1 MTMTGTG
8 RAVMPSS
15 DVETGF
21 GSNNNVVKPAAAA
34 DAGAAFVLESKGT
47 WWHAGF
53 HMTTATVGPALLS
66 LPYALRGLGW
76 WLGVAALTALA
87 AVTLY
92 CYLLVS
98 RVLDH
103 CEAAGRRHIR
113 FRELAADVLGS
124 KWASYLVLTIQT
136 AINAGVSIGS
146 ILLAADCLQIIYSRL
161 APHGS
166 LKLYHFII
174 MVAVVLALLSQ
185 MPSMHSLR
193 HISLCSL
200 VVSIGYTVLV
210 SVACICAGMSDNA
223 PVKDYSLSS
232 SRSERTFN
240 AFLSIAIL
248 ASVFGNSILPEIQAT
263 LAPPASGKMA
273 KALVLCYSVLFL
285 TFYFPAITGYWAFGN
300 QVRSNVLKS
309 LMPEDSS
316 GPSLAPEWL
325 LILAVV
331 LVLLQLIAIALVS
344 IRGHSASAG
353 RWNRIT
359 ETAQLTHAMDH
370 RKMQVYSQVA
380 YEMIETKSADAAQ
393 GRFSRRNLLPRLAL
407 RTAYMAACA
416 LVAAALPFFGEIIA
430 VVGAVGYIPL
440 DVVIPVV
447 MYLIVL
453 APTPRGTRW
462 SPARVAHVAVIA
474 VFVGLGVIGAVAS
487 VRKLVLNAGR
497 FKLFSN
503 GLS

>member
-1 MTMTGTG
+1 MTGTTVH
-8 RAVMPSS
+8 ATMPSS
-15 DVETGF
+15 DVETAAGN
-21 GSNNNVVKPAAAA
+21 GKPAAAAA

-53 HMTTATVGPALLS
+53 HMTTATVGPALLT

-87 AVTLY
+87 AVTFY

-103 CEAAGRRHIR
+103 CEASGRRHIR

-124 KWASYLVLTIQT
+124 EWASYLVLIVQT

-146 ILLAADCLQIIYSRL
+146 ILLAADCLQIVYL
-161 APHGS
+161 HVAPHGH

-174 MVAVVLALLSQ
+174 VVAVVLALLSQ
-185 MPSMHSLR
+185 MPSLHSLR
-193 HISLCSL
+193 YINFGSLI
-200 VVSIGYTVLV
+200 VSIGYTMLV
-210 SVACICAGMSDNA
+210 SAACIYAGWSSNA
-223 PVKDYSLSS
+223 PPKDYSLSS
-232 SRSERTFN
+232 SNSGRMFN
-240 AFLSIAIL
+240 AFLSISIL

-273 KALVLCYSVLFL
+273 KALVLCYSVLSL

-309 LMPEDSS
+309 LMPDT
-316 GPSLAPEWL
+316 GPWLAPTWL

-331 LVLLQLIAIALVS
+331 LVLLQLIAIALV
-344 IRGHSASAG
+344 
-353 RWNRIT
+353 
-359 ETAQLTHAMDH
+359 
-370 RKMQVYSQVA
+370 YSQVA
-380 YEMIETKSADAAQ
+380 YEIIETKSADAAR
-393 GRFSRRNLLPRLAL
+393 GRFSRRNLVPRVAL
-407 RTAYMAACA
+407 RTAYVAGCA
-416 LVAAALPFFGEIIA
+416 FVAAMLPFFGEIIA

-440 DVVIPVV
+440 DVVIPVA
-447 MYLIVL
+447 MYNMAL
-453 APTPRGTRW
+453 ARRIRR
-462 SPARVAHVAVIA
+462 SPAYLANVAIMV
-474 VFVGLGVIGAVAS
+474 VFIGLGVIGAVAS
-487 VRKLVLNAGR
+487 VRKLVLNADR